1 MARHYGLALLSTIV
15 IIAFLVKDAYSIC
28 CYKVQVCRDTASN
41 CGNVNGRKYQTS
53 KVVIWALAKMC
64 PPVYSMEWIDFP
76 DDRFVVN
83 GLWWWDEHKPKLQR
97 LPDRM
102 QEDVPEAVWRLA
114 QQPSG
119 GRVRFAT
126 DSADLSIRAHFPC
139 LEHMNNMCRIG
150 QISIDPWVDGKCWSP
165 VFPVSDDPD
174 VEGSFGA
181 GKPVARREVCLY
193 LGLYA
198 PVQIRSIGLT
208 NGASIWEPAPF
219 AVDKPVAYYGSS
231 ITQGGCATR
240 PGLSY
245 QAIVSRKLNLDF
257 VNLGWSGAGRG
268 ETALAE
274 AMAEI
279 DASCYV
285 IDFCQNCPT
294 AEFLEEVYAPFLQTI
309 RDRRPDTP
317 MVCITPIYAVT
328 EVYPGAD
335 ARKTRM
341 REVIREAVAKRQ
353 DLGDTHIELV
363 EGFDLLG
370 PDEHFGIVDS
380 GHPND
385 IGFMAMAEGLEP
397 VLRRILLN

>member
-1 MARHYGLALLSTIV
+1 M
-15 IIAFLVKDAYSIC
+15 K
-28 CYKVQVCRDTASN
+28 
-41 CGNVNGRKYQTS
+41 
-53 KVVIWALAKMC
+53 
-64 PPVYSMEWIDFP
+64 WIDFP

-83 GLWWWDEHKPKLQR
+83 GLWWWEEHKPKLQR

-102 QEDVPEAVWRLA
+102 KPSVPEVMWTLS

-119 GRVRFAT
+119 GRIRFAT
-126 DSADLSIRAHFPC
+126 DATELAIRAHFPT
-139 LEHMNNMCRIG
+139 LGYMNNMCRIG
-150 QISIDPWVDGKCWSP
+150 QMSVDPWIDGKCWLP
-165 VFPVSDDPD
+165 VFPTGDEQHD
-174 VEGSFGA
+174 VEGSFGSVMEA
-181 GKPVARREVCLY
+181 KRREVCLY

-198 PVQIRSIGLT
+198 PVEIKSIGLSDD
-208 NGASIWEPAPF
+208 ASIWSPAPF

-294 AEFLEEVYAPFLQTI
+294 VEFLEEVYAPFLQTI
-309 RDRRPDTP
+309 RDIRPDTP
-317 MVCITPIYAVT
+317 MVCVTPIYSASEISVSGS
-328 EVYPGAD
+328 ERLDG
-335 ARKTRM
+335 M
-341 REVIREAVAKRQ
+341 REVIRTAVAHRKH
-353 DLGDTHIELV
+353 LGDAQIELV
-363 EGFDLLG
+363 EGYDLLG
-370 PDEHFGIVDS
+370 PDDHSGIVDS
-380 GHPND
+380 SHPND
-385 IGFMAMAEGLEP
+385 LGFTAMANGLEP
-397 VLRRILLN
+397 VLKRILL